1 MKDKKFKLI
10 VWGIV
15 ILLFSFIGG
24 NILFNKFYKIKYES
38 MDTVDKEMFD
48 DLSNI
53 YKEFENN
60 KNDIWN
66 GFNFEKEPLIVI
78 RTFNDKG
85 IIRKYSYAIN
95 VDGID
100 NSIFAKKINMPESI
114 KLPEV
119 YRLSSLYPNLIT
131 TMLPDN
137 FGTIE
142 IDKIN
147 TIYFKYYSEMITN
160 PKSNH
165 DFSSFLLHESFHIC
179 KQKEWTYD
187 KDNDGSIVLD
197 FPNNKE
203 NYALMGI
210 EFLLLDKCLETDNK
224 DDIEKYLKDLITIR
238 TYRYDKWPQL
248 KTISNIEAI
257 EGTATYLP
265 EKINSL
271 MNGELIN
278 NNEEKIKYS
287 DALKYLSNLN
297 KISMITFEKSI
308 YYNTGSSLGFIMDE
322 LGIDWKYNIEDSKDK
337 DGETQ
342 YEILKSYFNID
353 NKDISSENIKNIEI
367 ENNYDEL
374 LKQGEKIAE
383 IVKQSQ

>member
-1 MKDKKFKLI
+1 MKNKRFKI
-10 VWGIV
+10 VILGIV
-15 ILLFSFIGG
+15 ILLFSLIGL
-24 NILFNKFYKIKYES
+24 NLLFNKFYKINYQS
-38 MDTVDKEMFD
+38 MDTVDKEMFN

-53 YKEFENN
+53 YKQFEIN
-60 KNDIWN
+60 KKNIWN

-95 VDGID
+95 LGGIE
-100 NSIFAKKINMPESI
+100 NSIFAKKINMPEFI
-114 KLPEV
+114 NLPKV

-131 TMLPDN
+131 TMLPNN

-142 IDKIN
+142 IDKIK

-187 KDNDGSIVLD
+187 KDSEGSIVFD
-197 FPNNKE
+197 FPNNEE
-203 NYALMGI
+203 NYALMGV

-224 DDIEKYLKDLITIR
+224 EDIEKYLKDFITIR

-248 KTISNIEAI
+248 KTSSNIEAI

-271 MNGELIN
+271 MNGRLIE
-278 NNEEKIKYS
+278 NNEEMIKYS
-287 DALKYLSNLN
+287 DVLKYLSNLN
-297 KISMITFEKSI
+297 QISIITFEKSI

-337 DGETQ
+337 DGKTQ
-342 YEILKSYFNID
+342 YEILKEYFNID
-353 NKDISSENIKNIEI
+353 NKDISSENIKNIER

-383 IVKQSQ
+383 GVKQS

>member
-322 LGIDWKYNIEDSKDK
+322 LGINWKYNIEDSKDK

>member
-308 YYNTGSSLGFIMDE
+308 YYNTGSSLGFIMGE

>member
-24 NILFNKFYKIKYES
+24 NILFNKFYKIKYKS